1 MRPED
6 GRPWDTSMKVISISR
21 GREEEDASA
30 SMPTRGFVRRLAWVC
45 LGSALG
51 FCCLFELLCCSWVL
65 GFDADTALFCR
76 LGGYPRHLRSQPR
89 LRLMLER
96 RRSKEE
102 EKGLRLNDDM
112 HSS

>member
-1 MRPED
+1 MHQHQCLQEV
-6 GRPWDTSMKVISISR
+6 S
-21 GREEEDASA
+21 
-30 SMPTRGFVRRLAWVC
+30 FVVW

-51 FCCLFELLCCSWVL
+51 LPWVSVVCLNFFVVWVL
-65 GFDADTALFCR
+65 GFDVDTALFCR